1 MKRHYRNDMPLAQ
14 RQAISAKLKGR
25 TLSQTTKDRISK
37 SMTDYWAQLPMKP
50 VDDNNISNLNEQ

>member
-1 MKRHYRNDMPLAQ
+1 MPLAQ